1 MSSATKLPNLAPGG
15 RIKPTNF
22 NQTFADWKAGLSSP
36 KTTKHVGRYLYKR
49 CYIAFFFF
57 RGSSATF
64 HCIYYPDL
72 FCINAGNKTNIFVLP
87 NFGSLRLRLFWG
99 FCTWPWGLHLFC
111 ALHALRRQIHS
122 LLIQT
127 KFAPVWLHFGP
138 VCSVS
143 TNVYFFCFSLRFKKA
158 ALNLAQKQIIE

>member
-99 FCTWPWGLHLFC
+99 FWTWPWGLHLFC
-111 ALHALRRQIHS
+111 ALRALRRQIHYLYKLNS
-122 LLIQT
+122 LQCDFISVPFVAYPQT
-127 KFAPVWLHFGP
+127 FISFAFRYASRKLPW
-138 VCSVS
+138 
-143 TNVYFFCFSLRFKKA
+143 TWRKNK
-158 ALNLAQKQIIE
+158 